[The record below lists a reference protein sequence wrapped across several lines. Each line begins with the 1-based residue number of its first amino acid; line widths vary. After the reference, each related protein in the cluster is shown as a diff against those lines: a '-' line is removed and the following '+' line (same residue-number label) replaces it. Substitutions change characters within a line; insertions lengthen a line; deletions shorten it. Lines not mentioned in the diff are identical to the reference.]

1 MKQVFPFGSSTYLEM
16 SVSTRD
22 TVLGLLERIIQKYM
36 NDPRT
41 DKSLLEFPFMP
52 AGYFFFII
60 FFFKKYFLSI

>member
-52 AGYFFFII
+52 AG
-60 FFFKKYFLSI
+60 